1 MLLLDLPYLNK
12 NGNLTDLISK
22 ISDKGLILQKVLQS
36 LLAVSLNKKGLLKTY
51 KI

>member
-12 NGNLTDLISK
+12 TRNLTYLLSK
-22 ISDKGLILQKVLQS
+22 ISDKGLTLQKVLQS
-36 LLAVSLNKKGLLKTY
+36 FLAISLNKKGLFKNP